1 MKITVLC
8 IGHMKDKAL
17 ELLQAEYLKRL
28 SAFCKAEVV
37 EVKDEP
43 NAHADRANEAEK
55 IKDKE
60 AAHALARLRPSDCC
74 ILLDL
79 HGTEWSSEEFA
90 RQLAGW
96 QQKSS
101 SLVFVIAGS
110 LGPGEALKERA
121 DVRWKLSPLT
131 FTHLMT
137 RVLVLEQIYR
147 GCMIGAGREYHK

>member
-17 ELLQAEYLKRL
+17 DQLQAEYLKRL
-28 SAFCKAEVV
+28 SAFCRAEVV

-43 NAHADRANEAEK
+43 NAHADRAGEAER
-55 IKDKE
+55 IKEKE
-60 AAHALARLRPSDCC
+60 AAHALARLRPSDYC

-90 RQLAGW
+90 EQLTGW
-96 QQKSS
+96 QLRAS

-110 LGPGEALKERA
+110 LGPGRALRERA